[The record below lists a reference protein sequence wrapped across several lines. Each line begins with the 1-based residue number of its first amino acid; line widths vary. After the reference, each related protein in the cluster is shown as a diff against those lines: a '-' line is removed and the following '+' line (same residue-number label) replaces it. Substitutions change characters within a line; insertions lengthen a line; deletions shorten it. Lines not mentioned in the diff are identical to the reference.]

1 MKQLLLAGM
10 VAMAAAHGCAQAQG
24 VDVSAFVKKDK
35 FGTIRLS
42 PKGDYY
48 AATVPLEDRTI
59 LVVMRRSDSKV
70 TGQFAREKNTH
81 VEDFTWVND
90 ERLLISTSEKIGS
103 LAQPQMTGEIYAI
116 NADGSQAEIL
126 VGQRVQGAG
135 LGTKI
140 QPKRVEMVAAE
151 LVDDL
156 AGDDKN
162 VIIAVH
168 PFSDDPFSRAERM
181 DVYSGRRTPVALA
194 PVRNADFV
202 TDNTGEVR
210 FAVGA
215 GVDNRQKLYYRS
227 GRSAEWTLL
236 SDEAKAGLK
245 QHPIGFSADNTVAYL
260 EVERSTGPNA
270 VMAFDVASGK
280 STEVLRDDTVDP
292 ARYLYLPYSNTPI
305 GVMFQDGRPRL
316 AFFDEKHPR
325 ARLYRSLEAAF
336 APEPVLITSQTAD
349 GSTALIQ
356 TWSDRNPGDF
366 FLFDLVGKKASHLI
380 SRRTWFDPEATAE
393 MRPVTIKARDGLEL
407 AGYVT
412 YPKGKAETGLPMVVM
427 PHGGPIGIRDT
438 WGFDD
443 DAQMLA
449 AAGYAVLQV
458 NFRGSGGYGKA
469 FMDAGAREWG
479 GRMQDDL
486 TDATRWAID
495 QRIADAG
502 RICIYGASYGGYAAL
517 MGVAKEP
524 GLYRCAVGYIGV
536 YDLPTMHT
544 DGDIQRR
551 GSGETFLKEWL
562 GEREALAA
570 VSPSRMAERI
580 KVPVFLAAGGED
592 ERAPIA
598 HTKMM
603 EQALRKAGGSV
614 QTLYFPYEGHGFYV
628 PANREAYYTQ
638 LLQFLANSLGGKVAR
653 SGGAS
658 AGDAK
663 SAASP

>member
-1 MKQLLLAGM
+1 MKQVAGVFALALLA
-10 VAMAAAHGCAQAQG
+10 VSAAVNASG
-24 VDVSAFVKKDK
+24 VDVAAFVKKDR

-59 LVVMRRSDSKV
+59 LVVMRRADNKV

-90 ERLLISTSEKIGS
+90 ERLLISTSEKFGD
-103 LAQPQMTGEIYAI
+103 LAQPQLTGEIYAI
-116 NADGSQAEIL
+116 NADGSQADIL

-140 QPKRVEMVAAE
+140 QSKRVEMVAAE

-156 AGDDKN
+156 PADDRN
-162 VIIAVH
+162 VIIAVR
-168 PFSDDPFSRAERM
+168 PFADDPFSRAERM

-227 GRSAEWTLL
+227 GRSVEWTLL
-236 SDEAKAGLK
+236 NDESQAGLK
-245 QHPIGFSADNTVAYL
+245 QYPIGFSADNAVAYL
-260 EVERSTGPNA
+260 EVERSSGPNV

-280 STEVLRDDTVDP
+280 STELLRDDNVDP
-292 ARYLYLPYSNTPI
+292 AHYLYLPYTNTPF
-305 GVMFQDGRPRL
+305 GVLYQDGRPRL

-366 FLFDLVGKKASHLI
+366 FLFDLIGKKASHLI
-380 SRRTWFDPEATAE
+380 SRRTWFNPDESAE

-412 YPKGKAETGLPMVVM
+412 YPKGKPETGLPMVVM
-427 PHGGPIGIRDT
+427 PHGGPFGIRDT
-438 WGFDD
+438 WSFDD

-469 FMDAGAREWG
+469 FVDAGAREWG

-486 TDATRWAID
+486 TDATRWAIS

-502 RICIYGASYGGYAAL
+502 RICVYGASYGAYAAL

-524 GLYRCAVGYIGV
+524 DLYRCAVGYIGV

-544 DGDIQRR
+544 DGDVQRR

-562 GEREALAA
+562 GPREELGA
-570 VSPSRMAERI
+570 VSPNRMADRI

-614 QTLYFPYEGHGFYV
+614 QTLYFPNEGHGFYV

-638 LLQFLANSLGGKVAR
+638 LLRFLADSLGGKL
-653 SGGAS
+653 AS
-658 AGDAK
+658 ANGAEAGDPK

>member
-1 MKQLLLAGM
+1 MKQLVLAGIIALVGAQG
-10 VAMAAAHGCAQAQG
+10 VAHAQG

-42 PKGDYY
+42 PRGDYY

-59 LVVMRRSDSKV
+59 LVVMRRADNKV
-70 TGQFAREKNTH
+70 TAQFAREKNTH

-90 ERLLISTSEKIGS
+90 ERLLISTSEKFGA
-103 LAQPQMTGEIYAI
+103 LAQPQLTGEIYAI
-116 NADGSQAEIL
+116 NADGSQADIL

-140 QPKRVEMVAAE
+140 QPKRVEIVAAE

-156 AGDDKN
+156 PGDDKS
-162 VIIAVH
+162 VIIAVR

-181 DVYSGRRTPVALA
+181 DVYSGRRTPIALA

-202 TDNTGEVR
+202 TDNAGEVR
-210 FAVGA
+210 YAVGA

-227 GRSAEWTLL
+227 GRNADWTLVN
-236 SDEAKAGLK
+236 DEATAGLK
-245 QHPIGFSADNTVAYL
+245 QYPIGFSADNAVAYL
-260 EVERSTGPNA
+260 QVERSSGPDA
-270 VMAFDVASGK
+270 VMAFNVASGK
-280 STEVLRDDTVDP
+280 TTEILRDDNVDP
-292 ARYLYLPYSNTPI
+292 ARYLYLPYSNTPF
-305 GVMFQDGRPRL
+305 GVLFQDGRPRL

-393 MRPVTIKARDGLEL
+393 MRPITIKARDGLEL

-412 YPKGKAETGLPMVVM
+412 YPKGKPETGLPMVVM
-427 PHGGPIGIRDT
+427 PHGGPFGIRDT

-443 DAQMLA
+443 DVQMLA

-469 FMDAGAREWG
+469 FMDAGARQWG

-486 TDATRWAID
+486 TDATRWAIA

-502 RICIYGASYGGYAAL
+502 RICIYGGSYGGYAAL

-524 GLYRCAVGYIGV
+524 DLYRCAVGYIGV

-544 DGDIQRR
+544 EGDVQRR

-562 GEREALAA
+562 GERDTLGAS
-570 VSPSRMAERI
+570 SPNRVAERI

-598 HTKMM
+598 HSKMM
-603 EQALRKAGGSV
+603 EQALRRVGGSV
-614 QTLYFPYEGHGFYV
+614 QTLYFPHEGHGFYV
-628 PANREAYYTQ
+628 PANREKYYTQ
-638 LLQFLANSLGGKVAR
+638 LLQFLANSLGGKVA
-653 SGGAS
+653 STSAAP
-658 AGDAK
+658 AGDATT
-663 SAASP
+663 AATP